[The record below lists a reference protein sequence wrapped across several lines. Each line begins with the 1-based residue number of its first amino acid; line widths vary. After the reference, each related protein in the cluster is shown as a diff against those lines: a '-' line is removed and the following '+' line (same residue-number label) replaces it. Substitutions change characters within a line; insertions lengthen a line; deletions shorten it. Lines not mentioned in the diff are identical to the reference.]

1 MFLTVRRR
9 DKIWISLNLDHVAYV
24 YPEAPVPADFAIIVL
39 NNGEQIRLT
48 HSFSDFVDMVE
59 RRSGERPVDGR
70 STLGSGAIRSPVPR
84 PAGSP
89 SRPAVKPSS

>member
-59 RRSGERPVDGR
+59 RKSGERPVDGR

-84 PAGSP
+84 PAGTGPRP
-89 SRPAVKPSS
+89 SVKPSS

>member
-9 DKIWISLNLDHVAYV
+9 DKIWISLNLDHVAYF
-24 YPEAPVPADFAIIVL
+24 YPEAPVPADFAVIVL
-39 NNGEQIRLT
+39 ANGEQIRLT

-59 RRSGERPVDGR
+59 RRAGDHPVDGR

-84 PAGSP
+84 PATP
-89 SRPAVKPSS
+89 SAPTPGRR